1 MKKTFLFLLLALF
14 SGISATA
21 QQFKFGVETGATLNR
36 PPYSDL
42 KAGVSFGAKVEMT
55 LPQLGKGWYAETA
68 VGLRQQRWNYRRL
81 VTTAVVG
88 AKPGLSVRES
98 DPCYLYVPL
107 RIGRKFDL
115 ATNVRLYAK
124 AGAYFG
130 YGLFGKT
137 RHTSQPI
144 DGSESMFFT
153 ETKVFGDSE
162 ASLARYQEQQEW
174 GTSLQMGVELCRHF
188 QIGLG
193 YDHAFSDFQK
203 MLELNNRLYTLSV
216 SYLF

>member
-107 RIGRKFDL
+107 RIGHKFELNPD
-115 ATNVRLYAK
+115 VRLYAK
-124 AGAYFG
+124 AGVYFG

-137 RHTSQPI
+137 RHAFHPI
-144 DGSESMFFT
+144 DGGESQFLT

-162 ASLARYQEQQEW
+162 ASLARHQEREEW
-174 GTSLQMGVELCRHF
+174 GATLEVGVEVCRRF
-188 QIGLG
+188 QIGVG
-193 YDHAFSDFQK
+193 CDHAFSDFQK

-216 SYLF
+216 SFLF